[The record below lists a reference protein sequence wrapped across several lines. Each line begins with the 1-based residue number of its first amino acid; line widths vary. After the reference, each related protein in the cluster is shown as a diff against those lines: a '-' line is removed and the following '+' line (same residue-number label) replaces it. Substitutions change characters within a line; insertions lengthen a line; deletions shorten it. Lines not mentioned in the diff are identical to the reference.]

1 MTKAKSFRT
10 VVDQIVRILKAYH
23 ESAESSKLPDV
34 KLMSILDFSPQSWK
48 TWKTQLLQW
57 FETPVMYE
65 NEDDEEYTWFNIH
78 YDKKSRVWWAEPT
91 ESPKTLRTK

>member
-10 VVDQIVRILKAYH
+10 VVDRIVRILKAYH

-57 FETPVMYE
+57 FLSPESVEYE
-65 NEDDEEYTWFNIH
+65 DGTYTWFNIH
-78 YDKKSRVWWAEPT
+78 YDKKSRMWWAEPT
-91 ESPKTLRTK
+91 ESPKTLRKK